1 MNATIRR
8 TAVLAVALAAL
19 GCKKET
25 AIERVANEVA
35 LPSGADPVQLAVSV
49 AKTDVTLGD
58 DIVFRIKLTNA
69 GQSKVTV
76 NVPRLDSRSVSF
88 RVRRS
93 DGWIATVT
101 RIHADI
107 SDRGAF
113 VWKPADVKELA
124 PGESFEK
131 DVSTMAIEAGKL
143 AFTASYVRQGAPAP
157 LAGPTIDVTV
167 TPADPKAPRLG
178 VAMETSHGNYTAV
191 FRPDVAY
198 NTVEAF
204 ATLVKSG
211 FYTDLK
217 FHRILK
223 RFMAQGGDP
232 LGTGG
237 GDSDYYLPI
246 EANVKLRH
254 TRGVMSMAR
263 TGIPGIG
270 KDTAGTQFFLMFATR
285 PDLDRDQCQDGI
297 GYTTFAE
304 MVEGEET
311 LKKLEAIP
319 CSPNA
324 QGEPSVP
331 KEVVQIRS
339 ATLVTLP

>member
-1 MNATIRR
+1 MNATTRSF
-8 TAVLAVALAAL
+8 AVLAVALCAT

-35 LPSGADPVQLAVSV
+35 AAPGADPVKLDVTV

-58 DIVFRIKLTNA
+58 DIVFRVKLTNA
-69 GQSKVTV
+69 GASKVTV
-76 NVPRLDSRSVSF
+76 NVPRLDRRSVSF
-88 RVRRS
+88 RVRRA
-93 DGWIATVT
+93 DGWISTVT
-101 RIHADI
+101 RLHAEL
-107 SDRGAF
+107 SDRGEF
-113 VWKPADVKELA
+113 VWEAGDVKELA
-124 PGESFEK
+124 PGESFAK
-131 DVSTMAIEAGKL
+131 DVSTVAVEAGKL
-143 AFTASYVRQGAPAP
+143 AFTASYARQGAPAP

-178 VAMETSHGNYTAV
+178 VAMETSHGSYRAV

-204 ATLVKSG
+204 ATLAKKG
-211 FYTDLK
+211 FYTGLK

-223 RFMAQGGDP
+223 GFMAQGGDP
-232 LGTGG
+232 LGTGEG
-237 GDSDYYLPI
+237 GPGYFLPI
-246 EANVKLRH
+246 EAGPKLRH

-263 TGIPGIG
+263 TPIP
-270 KDTAGTQFFLMFATR
+270 DTAGSQFFLMFAANSS
-285 PDLDRDQCQDGI
+285 LDPVPGRRGGE

-304 MVEGEET
+304 MVDGEEM
-311 LKKLEAIP
+311 LKNLEAIP
-319 CSPNA
+319 CSPNS

-331 KEVVQIRS
+331 KEVVQIRT